1 MSNTKI
7 NCLFC
12 KIINKEIPCNLIEE
26 NAYAMAFLDIN
37 PAANGHTLVIPKKHC
52 IDFVHCDDFYLKETM
67 ILAKSVADK
76 IEKSDLKPWGINFLS
91 NQGSIAGQVIFH
103 FHMHIIPKYA
113 KNEGF
118 TYSAENKNL
127 LDNDSVLKIIQKVK
141 NSKNNFAF

>member
-1 MSNTKI
+1 MPNSKT

-37 PAANGHTLVIPKKHC
+37 PAANGHTLVIPKRHC
-52 IDFVHCDDFYLKETM
+52 IDLIHCDDFYLHET
-67 ILAKSVADK
+67 ITLAKSVADK
-76 IEKSDLKPWGINFLS
+76 LERSDLKPWGINFLS

-103 FHMHIIPKYA
+103 FHLHVIPKYA

-118 TYSAENKNL
+118 VYSAENKNL
-127 LDNDSVLKIIQKVK
+127 MEIESVYKLIKNVK
-141 NSKNNFAF
+141 DIKK